1 MILRSKD
8 RYLWENFY
16 QLDDNLVTALAV
28 DGNFL
33 FAGTSPK
40 GKFYR
45 INLTTSA
52 VTLDNT
58 LDGEVVGFVSYN
70 GGLYAATSKPSFVYK
85 FNIVNNKWESFYKP
99 YGTSLSQISSFDGKI
114 WVAIDGENMVSYD
127 GSEWKIEIS
136 NPDNIS
142 TTRKVSK
149 NAFSYTTYDFINTK
163 DLTRTDGLT
172 NEEVLDI
179 FPYNRMVGIGSF
191 SEDGSTVTV
200 GGKNH
205 GRVFNYNNG
214 ELYSIF
220 DSDKKE
226 VQQLLNLDVGANLAA
241 MEDSLYLIHCG
252 DISTTASVPEEEV
265 DDPNAGKTV
274 VVQSPNGGENII
286 VGSEIDISW
295 TSTRGIND
303 GIKISLYKSGEE
315 NIIITNKTSN
325 DGIFTWTVPLSLAEG
340 SDYQI
345 YIEWVSATD
354 AVASTDFDLSNS
366 NFSILVSEPEVTQTE
381 EVVSDD
387 SVPDISECRGI
398 PIINFK
404 NGEKITFMTKDEV
417 KGGVLFATSLGR
429 ILYADEA
436 TLNAYR
442 SGNRLI
448 YAEVKNGF
456 GKQSDTVA
464 SAFMYALYKRIF
476 EINSKKDI
484 KTWRYFP
491 DASLYSV
498 DRISAE
504 FVSPVLQAQEDIGFW
519 KELVWSEE
527 KPDNTSITVCVKSGE
542 TKEKL
547 EENDWDICFMSR
559 DETSPIT
566 KSLNNVTLKGKFAQI
581 KVIMETDSKDVTPK
595 VTDVSL
601 VYSTKRAQYFYTTK
615 FSLESGSHISKGLL
629 TGTISQ
635 PINTEIIFGYNDEDS
650 SNWDDYTII
659 EMDKFFELSDLNSI
673 KVGVKMISYDESLP
687 VVDEFGVIFSG
698 DKTNLLNK

>member
-1 MILRSKD
+1 
-8 RYLWENFY
+8 
-16 QLDDNLVTALAV
+16 
-28 DGNFL
+28 
-33 FAGTSPK
+33 
-40 GKFYR
+40 
-45 INLTTSA
+45 
-52 VTLDNT
+52 
-58 LDGEVVGFVSYN
+58 
-70 GGLYAATSKPSFVYK
+70 
-85 FNIVNNKWESFYKP
+85 
-99 YGTSLSQISSFDGKI
+99 
-114 WVAIDGENMVSYD
+114 
-127 GSEWKIEIS
+127 
-136 NPDNIS
+136 
-142 TTRKVSK
+142 
-149 NAFSYTTYDFINTK
+149 
-163 DLTRTDGLT
+163 
-172 NEEVLDI
+172 
-179 FPYNRMVGIGSF
+179 
-191 SEDGSTVTV
+191 
-200 GGKNH
+200 
-205 GRVFNYNNG
+205 
-214 ELYSIF
+214 
-220 DSDKKE
+220 
-226 VQQLLNLDVGANLAA
+226 
-241 MEDSLYLIHCG
+241 
-252 DISTTASVPEEEV
+252 
-265 DDPNAGKTV
+265 
-274 VVQSPNGGENII
+274 
-286 VGSEIDISW
+286 
-295 TSTRGIND
+295 
-303 GIKISLYKSGEE
+303 
-315 NIIITNKTSN
+315 
-325 DGIFTWTVPLSLAEG
+325 
-340 SDYQI
+340 
-345 YIEWVSATD
+345 
-354 AVASTDFDLSNS
+354 
-366 NFSILVSEPEVTQTE
+366 
-381 EVVSDD
+381 
-387 SVPDISECRGI
+387 
-398 PIINFK
+398 
-404 NGEKITFMTKDEV
+404 V

-615 FSLESGSHISKGLL
+615 FSLESGSDISKGLL